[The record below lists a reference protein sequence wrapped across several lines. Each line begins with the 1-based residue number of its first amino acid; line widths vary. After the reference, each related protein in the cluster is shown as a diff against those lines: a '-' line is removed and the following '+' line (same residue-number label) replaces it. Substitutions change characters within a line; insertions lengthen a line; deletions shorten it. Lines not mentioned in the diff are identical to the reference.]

1 MSEPN
6 LREPAGRR
14 VTIPFEITGWD
25 QTVWSDADGVQ
36 TARAEVTKKFAGALD
51 GTSVAQVLTTS
62 VDGTGVAYA
71 AHEVVTGVLE
81 GRSGS
86 FAIAHGAV
94 DGDVPAEDRYAPG
107 RVVPGSGR
115 GELAGIAGLVEFRH
129 DEHGA
134 RLTLDYTLGRRPGG

>member
-1 MSEPN
+1 MNSSSPEQ
-6 LREPAGRR
+6 AASSR

-36 TARAEVTKKFAGALD
+36 TARAQVEKRFTGALEA
-51 GTSVAQVLTTS
+51 TSVAQVLTVS
-62 VDGTGVAYA
+62 LDGKGVAYT

-86 FAIAHGAV
+86 FAIAHGAM
-94 DGDVPAEDRYAPG
+94 DGDDVPSEDVHAPG

-115 GELAGIAGLVEFRH
+115 GELAGIAGRVELRH
-129 DEHGA
+129 DDQGA
-134 RLTLDYTLGRRPGG
+134 RLILDYTLA